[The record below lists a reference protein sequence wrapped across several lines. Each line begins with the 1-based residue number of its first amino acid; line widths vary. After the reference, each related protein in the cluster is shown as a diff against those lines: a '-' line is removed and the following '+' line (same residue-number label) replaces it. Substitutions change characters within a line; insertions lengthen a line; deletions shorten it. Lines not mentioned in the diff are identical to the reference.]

1 MLGRL
6 LPHSRKVPR
15 MCMSSPKAPAAPP
28 PPAPPPEAPKESDA
42 VVTGA
47 RDDAKRK
54 ARMAAGAASTIL
66 TGAMGAPGTAAT
78 AGKTL
83 LGQ

>member
-1 MLGRL
+1 
-6 LPHSRKVPR
+6 
-15 MCMSSPKAPAAPP
+15 MCMGGAKAPAAPP
-28 PPAPPPEAPKESDA
+28 PPAPAPEAPKESDA

-66 TGAMGAPGTAAT
+66 TGAMGAPGTATT